1 MNGYL
6 LIARMEMDDL
16 PLRLFATK
24 KEMGEWLRSSDG
36 TFEDEI
42 NRIVRLHG
50 WSVEAM
56 QFRNGKPVKVEHVM
70 GFEHVE

>member
-16 PLRLFATK
+16 PLRFFATK
-24 KEMGEWLRSSDG
+24 KEMGEWLRVGDG

-50 WSVEAM
+50 WAAS
-56 QFRNGKPVKVEHVM
+56 
-70 GFEHVE
+70 